1 MENNTNTVNTV
12 VDNSNTPVS
21 AETTRE
27 NPPVAPRKVRGRPIT
42 KEIAKA
48 FQMSSTQAKRRRKE
62 ARLRMLDALTGQDVD
77 LGAELKKAILTNDEV
92 KVRIIREAIQM
103 VGLHF
108 DQSDEGREQRFNI
121 NAKTDNTHK
130 LSGKIEFV
138 VPPKGGN

>member
-1 MENNTNTVNTV
+1 MDERQTVDTV
-12 VDNSNTPVS
+12 VDNSPADAV
-21 AETTRE
+21 ATRE

-42 KEIAKA
+42 KETAKA
-48 FQMSSTQAKRRRKE
+48 FQMSSTQAKKRRKE

-77 LGAELKKAILTNDEV
+77 LGVELKKAILTNDEV
-92 KVRIIREAIQM
+92 KVRIIREAISM
-103 VGLHF
+103 VGLHW
-108 DQSDEGREQRFNI
+108 DQCDEGREQRFNI

>member
-1 MENNTNTVNTV
+1 MEEQKTVDTV
-12 VDNSNTPVS
+12 VDNSNQPAD
-21 AETTRE
+21 AESTRE

-42 KEIAKA
+42 KETAKA
-48 FQMSSTQAKRRRKE
+48 FQMSSTQAKKRRKE
-62 ARLRMLDALTGQDVD
+62 ARLKMLDALTGQDVD
-77 LGAELKKAILTNDEV
+77 LGAELKNALKSGDEV
-92 KVRIIREAIQM
+92 KIRCIREAIQM